1 MKRAKALPLPLEYQT
16 QIAIA
21 DALRSAC
28 APGWRWSH
36 FPAGEARPSFMS
48 AKGKRVVPAAVKLAR
63 MGLQRGWPDLLLIS
77 PEGVHHW
84 LELKRGKAPMSEDQ
98 EAFRDNALAIGVPW
112 ALARSFDEAIAQL
125 VAWGALRLAVAA

>member
-21 DALRSAC
+21 DALRAGC
-28 APGWRWSH
+28 MPGWRWSH
-36 FPAGEARPSFMS
+36 FPAGSAMSSFRN
-48 AKGKRVVPAAVKLAR
+48 AKGKRVAPAGVKLQR
-63 MGLQRGWPDLLLIS
+63 MGLQPGWPDLLLIS
-77 PEGVHHW
+77 PSGVHHW

-98 EAFRDNALAIGVPW
+98 EAFRDHALAIGVPW
-112 ALARSFDEAIAQL
+112 ALARSFDEAVAQL